1 MASFFE
7 AHFCKRERVWSFGDM
22 FSVFN
27 FTSSISVL
35 VIERREAGD
44 DHLDLATNIS
54 ENESRNSKSG
64 FCVWISSGVECGHL
78 QVTETCQ

>member
-22 FSVFN
+22 FSVLI

-35 VIERREAGD
+35 VRERREAGD
-44 DHLDLATNIS
+44 DRLDLATNTS
-54 ENESRNSKSG
+54 ANKSRNSRSG
-64 FCVWISSGVECGHL
+64 L
-78 QVTETCQ
+78 